1 MEYTWKNGSHISV
14 PAKIAGE
21 MCDNLAA
28 KGCLTADM
36 LVEINRPEDAPLHG
50 AFEWRDDVAAE
61 EYRKQQARHI
71 ISCICIKREEAEP
84 VKMFYNIER
93 QSPVYK
99 SIEAILKSP
108 DDTEALLRTALGELN
123 ALQRKYAEI
132 KRLAPVWD
140 AVQSVKMDE
149 PGGGTEEGAA

>member
-1 MEYTWKNGSHISV
+1 MEYTWKSGSHIRV

-21 MCDNLAA
+21 MCDELAA
-28 KGCLTADM
+28 NGCLTAEM
-36 LVEINRPEDAPLHG
+36 LVEVNRPEDAPLHG
-50 AFEWRDDVAAE
+50 AFEWRNDVAAE

-84 VKMFYNIER
+84 VKVFYNIER

-99 SIEAILKSP
+99 SIDVILKSP
-108 DDTEALLRTALGELN
+108 DDTEALLRTALGELT
-123 ALQRKYAEI
+123 AIQKKYAAI

-140 AVQSVKMDE
+140 AIQSVKMGE
-149 PGGGTEEGAA
+149 PSGVAEEGAA